1 MTEQEFLDDMRTYEK
16 DHEPDGWPAVQMKKV
31 THLLDIIDRQ
41 NAEIR
46 RLQDLIK
53 IPDPQQMEDLTSEI
67 MKLLLT
73 SETEDA
79 FPPYRCLPPINPI
92 MAEIKAQSI
101 YYRFIQPLQEKIRK
115 LTECLECSNNAFSS
129 DYDCMNCGK
138 CEKTLKEVL

>member
-53 IPDPQQMEDLTSEI
+53 IPDPPSENGMEEFILTIEQGPYYW
-67 MKLLLT
+67 LT
-73 SETEDA
+73 FNISPRQLTHLKMLCKFHLTLSYNE
-79 FPPYRCLPPINPI
+79 
-92 MAEIKAQSI
+92 KAKDSTSRI
-101 YYRFIQPLQEKIRK
+101 
-115 LTECLECSNNAFSS
+115 LTCLEKWPKP
-129 DYDCMNCGK
+129 YK
-138 CEKTLKEVL
+138 KELNEETK